1 MLPCSMLQAGHA
13 DHVEGMFHG
22 MLRLELHANPRSGFQ
37 LTSWAVQNMK
47 FARALKNP
55 AFVLLSDQDSP
66 AAERCVYTL
75 LTQLFKAGWTL
86 EVAPKAD
93 AKRLEALPIP
103 AGEIPQTS
111 RKLYLVQGA
120 ASIGKQYIL
129 CCWELTTERDFRAFL
144 RQHEVK
150 MFKHCQPEAYY
161 KLLLSRK
168 PAKLQAFDFEHDM
181 GAASSSQKE
190 EALQVLAGALGP
202 GRGKFRLEQSFTWG
216 CVSFKHHK
224 RGGLQVDCPRRSHIR
239 HHQKSGKRMLCTY
252 SSNYKTEEQ
261 RHEAVQRMKWWI
273 IRGLEESCRSHSA
286 HQEIKK
292 QVQKAPLSAL
302 PSDQELDAQMPPASN

>member
-1 MLPCSMLQAGHA
+1 MFPCSMLQAGHA

-181 GAASSSQKE
+181 GCKQQPKGGSSTGSGRRPWPRAGEIQAGTVLYMGVCELQASQTWRAAS
-190 EALQVLAGALGP
+190 
-202 GRGKFRLEQSFTWG
+202 
-216 CVSFKHHK
+216 
-224 RGGLQVDCPRRSHIR
+224 
-239 HHQKSGKRMLCTY
+239 
-252 SSNYKTEEQ
+252 
-261 RHEAVQRMKWWI
+261 
-273 IRGLEESCRSHSA
+273 
-286 HQEIKK
+286 
-292 QVQKAPLSAL
+292 
-302 PSDQELDAQMPPASN
+302 